1 MREKSNMRK
10 LNLDEIKKTELDILL
25 ELQKVCDAH
34 GLRLYLAGGSLL
46 GAIRHKGFIPWDD
59 DIDVSLPRPDYMK
72 LINLQDEFPKH
83 LKLVCYEN
91 GTDAYP
97 FMKLIDTRTK
107 VKEKY
112 MQEDASSSLWVD
124 IIPIDGL
131 PDCEEEIVSIYKKAS
146 FYRKL
151 LKLNWANPREGKTWL
166 KRSLKRFVIP
176 FAKMYGIERCNN
188 KILEQAYKMP
198 YEKANKVG
206 AITWGLYGKGE
217 AMDKKAYLESVDVSF
232 EGYTFKSPSC
242 YDEYLTGIY
251 GDYMQLPPIEKRQT
265 HEMHV
270 TLEDE

>member
-59 DIDVSLPRPDYMK
+59 DIDVCMPRPDYMK
-72 LINLQDEFPKH
+72 LIHLEDEFSKH

-91 GTDAYP
+91 GTDSYP

-124 IIPIDGL
+124 ILPVDGL
-131 PDCEEEIVSIYKKAS
+131 PDKEEEIEKIYKKTN

-151 LKLNWANPREGKTWL
+151 LKLNWANPNEGKTRL
-166 KRSLKRFVIP
+166 KRMLKRFVIP
-176 FAKMYGIERCNN
+176 FAKIYGIDKCNK
-188 KILEQAYKMP
+188 KILEQAYKVP
-198 YEKANKVG
+198 FDKANKAGVV
-206 AITWGLYGKGE
+206 TWGLYGKGE
-217 AMDKKAYLESVDVSF
+217 AMDKEKFLKSDDVLF
-232 EGYTFKSPSC
+232 EGYTFKAMSC
-242 YDEYLTGIY
+242 WDEYLTGIY
-251 GDYMQLPPIEKRQT
+251 GNYMELPPIEKRQT

>member
-1 MREKSNMRK
+1 MRK

-59 DIDVSLPRPDYMK
+59 DIDVCMPRPDYMK
-72 LINLQDEFPKH
+72 LIHLEDEFSKH

-91 GTDAYP
+91 GTDSYP

-124 IIPIDGL
+124 ILPVDGL
-131 PDCEEEIVSIYKKAS
+131 PDKEEEIEKIYKKTN

-151 LKLNWANPREGKTWL
+151 
-166 KRSLKRFVIP
+166 
-176 FAKMYGIERCNN
+176 
-188 KILEQAYKMP
+188 
-198 YEKANKVG
+198 
-206 AITWGLYGKGE
+206 
-217 AMDKKAYLESVDVSF
+217 
-232 EGYTFKSPSC
+232 
-242 YDEYLTGIY
+242 
-251 GDYMQLPPIEKRQT
+251 
-265 HEMHV
+265 
-270 TLEDE
+270 

>member
-1 MREKSNMRK
+1 MREKSNMK
-10 LNLDEIKKTELDILL
+10 TLNLDEIKKIELDILL
-25 ELQKVCDAH
+25 ELQKVCDKH
-34 GLRLYLAGGSLL
+34 HLKLYLAGGSLL
-46 GAIRHKGFIPWDD
+46 GAIRHQGFIPWDD

-72 LINLQDEFPKH
+72 LIHLQDEFPKH

-91 GTDAYP
+91 GTDSYP

-112 MQEDASSSLWVD
+112 MQEDASSALWVD
-124 IIPIDGL
+124 IIPVDGL
-131 PDCEEEIVSIYKKAS
+131 PTQVEAIEKIYKKAN

-151 LKLNWANPREGKTWL
+151 LKLNWANPREGKTKL

-176 FAKMYGIERCNN
+176 FAKMYGIERCNK
-188 KILEQAYKMP
+188 KILEQAYKVP
-198 YEKANKVG
+198 YEGAKKVG
-206 AITWGLYGKGE
+206 VITWGLYGKGE
-217 AMDKKAYLESVDVSF
+217 AMDKEAYLKSVDVSF

-265 HEMHV
+265 HDMHV
-270 TLEDE
+270 TLEEE